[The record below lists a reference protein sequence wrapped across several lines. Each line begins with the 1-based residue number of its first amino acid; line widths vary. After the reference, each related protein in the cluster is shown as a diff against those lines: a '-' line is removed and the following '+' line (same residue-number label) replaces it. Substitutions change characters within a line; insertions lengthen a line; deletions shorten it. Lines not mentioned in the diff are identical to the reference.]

1 MTTVDPGAV
10 AVAVAA
16 VRERIRVLAGD
27 RSVEL
32 IAVTKGFGRDAV
44 EAAIAAGCAA
54 IGENYA
60 QELRD
65 KLDGFEAAVGVP
77 APAVH
82 FIGGLQTNKVRVVAS
97 LVDVWQSVDRVAL
110 ADEIVRRRPGATV
123 FVQVNTTGEETKSGC
138 RPVDVAGLVAHCTG
152 EGLAVEGLMTIGPTS
167 GDRADTAAAFALL
180 ARLGHD
186 NGLRSLS
193 MGMCADLDLAVA
205 HGATHVRI
213 GSALFGPRPHRS
225 TRIG

>member
-1 MTTVDPGAV
+1 VTTVDPVAV
-10 AVAVAA
+10 AAAVAA

-44 EAAIAAGCAA
+44 EAAIAAGCHA

-65 KLDGFEAAVGVP
+65 KLHGFEAAVGMP
-77 APAVH
+77 APVVH
-82 FIGGLQTNKVRVVAS
+82 FIGGLQTNKVRVVAG
-97 LVDVWQSVDRVAL
+97 LVDVWQSVDRIAL

-123 FVQVNTTGEETKSGC
+123 FVQVNTTGEQTKSGC
-138 RPVDVAGLVAHCTG
+138 RPEDVGGLVVHCARS
-152 EGLAVEGLMTIGPTS
+152 GLAVEGLMTIGPTS
-167 GDRADTAAAFALL
+167 GDRASTVAAFALL

-193 MGMCADLDLAVA
+193 MGMSADLDLAVA

-225 TRIG
+225 TQIG